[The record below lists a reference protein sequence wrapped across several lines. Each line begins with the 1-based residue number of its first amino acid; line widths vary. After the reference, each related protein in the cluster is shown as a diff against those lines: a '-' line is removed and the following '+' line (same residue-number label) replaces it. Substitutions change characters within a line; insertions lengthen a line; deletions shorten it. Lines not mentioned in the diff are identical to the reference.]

1 MITTLRSSNFAYLKA
16 LNIISLGGYIVWLE
30 YSVYRNLNRLLKVE
44 LSKCLE
50 RAGFQS
56 PSPSVNVSK
65 SFIGSPK
72 ARSRLNYSMRF
83 GISFF

>member
-30 YSVYRNLNRLLKVE
+30 YSVYRNLNKLLKVE

-65 SFIGSPK
+65 SFIGS
-72 ARSRLNYSMRF
+72 AETGSRLSYSCMS
-83 GISFF
+83 GI